1 MGEISN
7 IKLSDF
13 QKFLKEIGCEHDRTS
28 GGHEIWTRKEL
39 TRPIVIQTHK
49 DPIPTFILKNLL
61 RDLGM
66 KQDEFL
72 KIIRSL

>member
-13 QKFLKEIGCEHDRTS
+13 RKFLKEIGCEYDRTN
-28 GGHEIWTRKEL
+28 GGHEVWKKKGL

-49 DPIPTFILKNLL
+49 DPIPTFILKNIL

>member
-13 QKFLKEIGCEHDRTS
+13 RKFLREIGCVYDRTN
-28 GGHEIWTRKEL
+28 GGHEIWTKAGL

-49 DPIPTFILKNLL
+49 DPIPTFILKNIL

-66 KQDEFL
+66 KQDDFL
-72 KIIRSL
+72 RIIRSL